1 MKTRKLYITLIIR
14 SSMYLRMIVMYGMV
28 HSPDIPGN
36 NIILAIDLTIDG
48 GSFCRTEILH

>member
-1 MKTRKLYITLIIR
+1 MKTKKLYITLIIR
-14 SSMYLRMIVMYGMV
+14 SLMYLRMIVMYGMV